1 MRKFYILLLC
11 FLCITLLSSCATT
24 EKYDEMINS
33 LIGSTEQE
41 LIHKWGIPAQVYVS
55 GDMKYLEYHKE
66 EQVVTPELNPI
77 HRTTIYGRAVYATS
91 YWEPTIPMIRN
102 YYCTTTFE
110 IQDGKIVSCQR
121 RGNNCVAD

>member
-41 LIHKWGIPAQVYVS
+41 LIHKWGIPTQVYVS
-55 GDMKYLEYHKE
+55 GDIKYLAYHKE
-66 EQVVTPELNPI
+66 EHVITPELNSI
-77 HRTTIYGRAVYATS
+77 RRTTIYGRDVYATS
-91 YWEPTIPMIRN
+91 YWEPSTTPTIRN

-110 IQDGKIVSCQR
+110 I
-121 RGNNCVAD
+121 